1 MAEKPAPEK
10 MPAPKTEGQDAL
22 LQALGFYPVGLDALA
37 LQLACSAAQLQ
48 MDLLHLEL
56 AGKVERLAG
65 GLYQRLP

>member
-1 MAEKPAPEK
+1 
-10 MPAPKTEGQDAL
+10 
-22 LQALGFYPVGLDALA
+22 
-37 LQLACSAAQLQ
+37 LACSAAQLQ